1 MMHVKPEESQP
12 CSRSGS
18 RSRTGVSGISRI
30 WEMQA
35 LEGEPSTDTLRSQV
49 DIYSGMTEAT
59 QRNPLGSPWNLESTA
74 LPDSDQWL

>member
-1 MMHVKPEESQP
+1 
-12 CSRSGS
+12 
-18 RSRTGVSGISRI
+18 
-30 WEMQA
+30 MQA

-59 QRNPLGSPWNLESTA
+59 QRNPLGRPWNLESTA